1 MNTQLLL
8 DNLLSPPI
16 LFFALGVFACLAKSD
31 LEFPQPLP
39 KLFSLYLLFAI
50 GFKGGLSLSQGQAG
64 WEMALIFGGAILFSA
79 LTPLIAFY
87 FARMKL
93 DRPNAAAI
101 AATYGSVSAVTFITA
116 TSFLDSLK
124 TGYSGYM
131 VAALAIMESPAI
143 ITGILLAKGKKSNGE
158 KTIEYKKLFHEAFL
172 NSSVLL
178 LLGSM
183 VIGFFSASHTIGKML
198 PFTQEIFYGVLCFF
212 LLEMGIVASK
222 RLDALKKAGVF
233 PIFLALAIPII
244 NAALAV
250 VFCWIF
256 KIGGGNAFLFITL
269 AASASYIAVP
279 AAMRLALPEAN
290 PSFYVPMALAVTFP
304 FNITLGMAIYYYIST
319 LL

>member
-1 MNTQLLL
+1 M
-8 DNLLSPPI
+8 
-16 LFFALGVFACLAKSD
+16 
-31 LEFPQPLP
+31 
-39 KLFSLYLLFAI
+39 
-50 GFKGGLSLSQGQAG
+50 
-64 WEMALIFGGAILFSA
+64 
-79 LTPLIAFY
+79 TPLIAFY
-87 FARMKL
+87 LARIRL
-93 DRPNAAAI
+93 NRPNAAAI

-143 ITGILLAKGKKSNGE
+143 IAGIMLAKGGGGAQGKK
-158 KTIEYKKLFHEAFL
+158 IEYKKLFHEAFL

-222 RLDALKKAGVF
+222 RLDALKQAGIF
-233 PIFLALAIPII
+233 PIVLAIVIPLI

-250 VFCWIF
+250 IFCVIF

-290 PSFYVPMALAVTFP
+290 PSFYVPMALALTFP
-304 FNITLGMAIYYYIST
+304 FNITIGMALYYHIST